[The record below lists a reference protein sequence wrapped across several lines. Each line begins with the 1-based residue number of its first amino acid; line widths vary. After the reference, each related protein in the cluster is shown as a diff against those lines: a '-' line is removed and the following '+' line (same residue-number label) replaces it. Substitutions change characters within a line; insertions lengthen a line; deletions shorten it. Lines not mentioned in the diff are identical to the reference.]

1 MIAGLRMMFL
11 RNWRRAVQTARL
23 AVGIPDYGTYL
34 THMRQNHPRCTAMD
48 RDTFYRERVAARYGK
63 GRSRC
68 C

>member
-1 MIAGLRMMFL
+1 MIAGARMLFL
-11 RNWRRAVQTARL
+11 RAWGRAVQTARL

-34 THMRQNHPRCTAMD
+34 AHMRRNHPHCAAMD
-48 RDTFYRERVAARYGK
+48 REAFYRERVAARYGK